1 MFSTATLVQTASAV
15 PYSLLF
21 SMTIY
26 LALFGGI
33 ALFFRPLLVGIG
45 RALYLT
51 VRPRPSKSAM
61 PSKSAWS
68 RSIADL
74 LSPSLKRGT
83 GYGSRV
89 FFRLSLCIPA
99 RHAQLSCFQR
109 WLGVTQLF
117 LASECDKVHIE
128 LHYLEISRCAKMNFR
143 PIYANEIS

>member
-51 VRPRPSKSAM
+51 VRPRPSKSAL
-61 PSKSAWS
+61 PPKSA
-68 RSIADL
+68 
-74 LSPSLKRGT
+74 
-83 GYGSRV
+83 
-89 FFRLSLCIPA
+89 
-99 RHAQLSCFQR
+99 
-109 WLGVTQLF
+109 
-117 LASECDKVHIE
+117 
-128 LHYLEISRCAKMNFR
+128 
-143 PIYANEIS
+143 